1 MQCAENLAEQR
12 DMLLPHLMSANWR
25 LIGDSG
31 GEVMLFE
38 EKEANL
44 LEDLRLICPQETLLV
59 NDDVETVG
67 MFNSAYGASQKKE
80 WTDALRQHEPALPGR
95 CGGQHHAAGKPGD
108 RGRIVGNFI
117 VLQKACAY
125 QL

>member
-25 LIGDSG
+25 LIDDSG

-67 MFNSAYGASQKKE
+67 MFNSTYGASQKKE
-80 WTDALRQHEPALPGR
+80 WTDALR
-95 CGGQHHAAGKPGD
+95 
-108 RGRIVGNFI
+108 
-117 VLQKACAY
+117 
-125 QL
+125 